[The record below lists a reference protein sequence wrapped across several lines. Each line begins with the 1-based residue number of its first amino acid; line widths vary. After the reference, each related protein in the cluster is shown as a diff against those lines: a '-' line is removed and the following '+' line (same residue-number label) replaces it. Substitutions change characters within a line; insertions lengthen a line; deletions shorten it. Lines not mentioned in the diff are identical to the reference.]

1 MRKTANVETAILAD
15 IDAALDR
22 IGVALRLA
30 AQCGLD
36 DIAAEIEARLEDAQR
51 MLLASVCSCD
61 GPSREALASRYR
73 RVCNMLPAGGSRGG
87 RERAHPRAA
96 AWRIEIAR

>member
-1 MRKTANVETAILAD
+1 MRKAAYETETLAD
-15 IDAALDR
+15 IDFALDR

-36 DIAAEIEARLEDAQR
+36 DIAARIEARLENAER
-51 MLLASVCSCD
+51 VLLASVCSCD

-73 RVCNMLPAGGSRGG
+73 RVCNMLPAGGIRGG

-96 AWRIEIAR
+96 AWRIDIAR